1 MACIPNTPIAKDW
14 RDSGWQ
20 SYASV
25 STTTPAQ
32 WKPVDVDVLEFANM
46 AESTLQGGY
55 IAELVVRE
63 TASSAANKKLND
75 LSIYVYNGG
84 SPTAPVVGTV
94 YNPSTTNF
102 VGVIQITAA
111 DYERISD
118 TVSEARVKPNIH
130 FTTGVGST
138 ANNFYG
144 VALFSNATPTAYVA
158 DAGIAIRMFTE
169 LGQVT
174 A

>member
-1 MACIPNTPIAKDW
+1 MGCIPNTPIAKDW

-32 WKPVDVDVLEFANM
+32 WNPVDTDVLEFSNM
-46 AESTLQGGY
+46 AETTLQGGV
-55 IAELVVRE
+55 ITELILRE
-63 TASSAANKKLND
+63 TATSAANKKLND
-75 LSIYVYNGG
+75 LSVYIWNET
-84 SPTAPVVGTV
+84 SPTAPTVGTV
-94 YNPSTTNF
+94 YNPDTTNLI
-102 VGVIQITAA
+102 GVVQITAA

-130 FTTGVGST
+130 FTTGTGNT
-138 ANNFYG
+138 ANNLYA
-144 VALFSNATPTAYVA
+144 VALFSDATPTAYA
-158 DAGIAIRMFTE
+158 ASAGIAVRVFTE

-174 A
+174 V